1 MIFAFDNFFCNTQ
14 VLTSNSTDAL
24 STARATFV
32 FIMNARERKR
42 GILHCL
48 KNTEKV
54 VSFYNILSKS
64 GYILTNFE
72 GFLVCWKNEK
82 ILQAFFDGCDTRF
95 RETPNPIAQFKQP

>member
-1 MIFAFDNFFCNTQ
+1 
-14 VLTSNSTDAL
+14 
-24 STARATFV
+24 
-32 FIMNARERKR
+32 MNARERKR

-95 RETPNPIAQFKQP
+95 RETPQSHSSSKRSFIRHL